1 MVGLLG
7 IKDTP
12 GDRPRRQGQRGRNVG
27 SIPKREA
34 AGFDKRGDR
43 SNGSVGRFSGKIKPL
58 SSFFRSVVL
67 EVPGDVLGMQILRP
81 TSELLTVPG
90 RAQHR

>member
-1 MVGLLG
+1 MGLWG
-7 IKDTP
+7 
-12 GDRPRRQGQRGRNVG
+12 G
-27 SIPKREA
+27 SQV
-34 AGFDKRGDR
+34 R
-43 SNGSVGRFSGKIKPL
+43 SSRCL

>member
-1 MVGLLG
+1 MASIGPAVGRPQASRRGPGGVVGLLG

-43 SNGSVGRFSGKIKPL
+43 SNGSVGRFSGKIEPL
-58 SSFFRSVVL
+58 SLKFL
-67 EVPGDVLGMQILRP
+67 
-81 TSELLTVPG
+81 
-90 RAQHR
+90 